1 MAKYPLIF
9 DGKFRPMV
17 GPPCHFELTDG
28 AVSVSIRGSHLV
40 AVPIIPRLRTELEE
54 LERERVSSGKFPTQ
68 PFGPTVL
75 SWCARKTVESGCV
88 DSRELNKYIVRP
100 KFETATP
107 FQAVYTI
114 PPRMTFFTV
123 IDDLKGYNQVRLDE
137 KSLALTNN
145 KCKKSFKDDPPPTTS
160 LFVNPNS
167 CPFLVA
173 WLGWQV

>member
-40 AVPIIPRLRTELEE
+40 AVSIIPRLRTELEK

-88 DSRELNKYIVRP
+88 DFRELNKYIVRP
-100 KFETATP
+100 KFETD
-107 FQAVYTI
+107 TI
-114 PPRMTFFTV
+114 PGR
-123 IDDLKGYNQVRLDE
+123 IHH
-137 KSLALTNN
+137 
-145 KCKKSFKDDPPPTTS
+145 PTPHDIFHRDRRPQGLQPGS
-160 LFVNPNS
+160 
-167 CPFLVA
+167 A
-173 WLGWQV
+173 G